1 MRKHA
6 LDFHQEWA
14 NAFLQTS
21 SSQVSWSQRL
31 FSGTLTPVNRSPPEL
46 LSSSQVLPRRFYAF
60 KLSKPLEPVQM
71 KRTVDEGPGGESWE
85 GEGYEYDS
93 ALSADRTFLRFRK
106 RVERA
111 PEQCIR

>member
-1 MRKHA
+1 
-6 LDFHQEWA
+6 
-14 NAFLQTS
+14 
-21 SSQVSWSQRL
+21 
-31 FSGTLTPVNRSPPEL
+31 
-46 LSSSQVLPRRFYAF
+46 
-60 KLSKPLEPVQM
+60 M

>member
-1 MRKHA
+1 MTTRFPGER
-6 LDFHQEWA
+6 L
-14 NAFLQTS
+14 LPTTV
-21 SSQVSWSQRL
+21 QVK
-31 FSGTLTPVNRSPPEL
+31 G
-46 LSSSQVLPRRFYAF
+46 
-60 KLSKPLEPVQM
+60 
-71 KRTVDEGPGGESWE
+71 TVDEGPGGESWE